1 MRSDR
6 GDKAA
11 SVSLSAYRIIY
22 CVHTWF
28 AAFPTGALAQV
39 QAPAIAPPPP
49 PPPYT
54 VRSVQPTLRLPPS
67 PGPTDQCRQSYC
79 TESVLEAVRPL
90 LEDRLTQTERTY
102 IDGTDARTEWVF
114 VWYSEPTDRM
124 DIQGCRTRGQ
134 PPLPPPPK
142 KKKKKKIKY

>member
-1 MRSDR
+1 MVCSFPNGR
-6 GDKAA
+6 ACA
-11 SVSLSAYRIIY
+11 SAGPSHSLPP
-22 CVHTWF
+22 
-28 AAFPTGALAQV
+28 PTSLYGSICSTN
-39 QAPAIAPPPP
+39 PPPMPPPP
-49 PPPYT
+49 GPTMPP
-54 VRSVQPTLRLPPS
+54 

-134 PPLPPPPK
+134 PPPSPPPPPPQ
-142 KKKKKKIKY
+142 KKIKY